1 MILPKEFYDRC
12 SPSYK
17 TVIKELEK
25 KLSDINKSNDEKT
38 MNAEKILSAI
48 LDFSKEYLTPKEY
61 WEYCSRKFCSSDD
74 NRWKISKIAY
84 YHFFITDDFMNYL
97 YGYFSR
103 VWN

>member
-17 TVIKELEK
+17 KVIKELEK

-38 MNAEKILSAI
+38 MNAKKILSAI
-48 LDFSKEYLTPKEY
+48 LDFSKRYLTPKEY
-61 WEYCSRKFCSSDD
+61 WEYCFRKFRSGNS
-74 NRWKISKIAY
+74 WKISESAF
-84 YHFFITDDFMNYL
+84 YHFFITDDFMDYL
-97 YGYFSR
+97 YAYLCW